1 MIRKTVKAMKLK
13 SVEELFDVSGKAE
26 FHFQIGF
33 RLHGPFSE
41 LSDTMI
47 IKDHPDEPLPTQT
60 IELDPVFMTESHISP
75 LFRVGSV
82 DSLAWLTRTVYRVR
96 HASRS
101 TKREMS
107 EADILAWS
115 KRIPGYFLKKGVYH
129 VPSRGVNA
137 SIDEYD
143 DFVTRSIQAYDERL
157 FVPYDFQYNNRP
169 GVSVDL
175 QKLGAILI
183 LKSVSDPWFTA
194 DPMPIV
200 RQRFMLDDG
209 HP

>member
-1 MIRKTVKAMKLK
+1 MKLK
-13 SVEELFDVSGKAE
+13 SVEDLFDISGKAE

-41 LSDTMI
+41 LSDTTI
-47 IKDHPDEPLPTQT
+47 IKDHPDEPLPTRT
-60 IELDPVFMTESHISP
+60 LELDPVYMAESQISP
-75 LFRVGSV
+75 LFRVGSI

-107 EADILAWS
+107 EADILMWS
-115 KRIPGYFLKKGVYH
+115 KRVPGYFLRKGVYH
-129 VPSRGVNA
+129 VPSRGINA
-137 SIDEYD
+137 SFDEYD
-143 DFVTRSIQAYDERL
+143 VVTRSIQTYDEKL
-157 FVPYDFQYNNRP
+157 FIPYDFQNNNRP
-169 GVSVDL
+169 GASVDL

-183 LKSVSDPWFTA
+183 LRSVSDPWFTA